1 MDDELE
7 PAFQAL
13 SDDTRREILRLL
25 QRRRLSAGEIAEE
38 FDVSKPSISHHLKEL
53 KRAGLVSSERD
64 GQRVIYA
71 LETTVLQDV
80 GRWLFDLVPGDSNE
94 FDFEEVSSE

>member
-1 MDDELE
+1 MEDELD

-13 SDDTRREILRLL
+13 SDETRREILRLL
-25 QRRRLSAGEIAEE
+25 QRRRMSAGEIAGE

-80 GRWLFDLVPGDSNE
+80 RRWLIDLVPGDSME
-94 FDFEEVSSE
+94 LDLEAASDD